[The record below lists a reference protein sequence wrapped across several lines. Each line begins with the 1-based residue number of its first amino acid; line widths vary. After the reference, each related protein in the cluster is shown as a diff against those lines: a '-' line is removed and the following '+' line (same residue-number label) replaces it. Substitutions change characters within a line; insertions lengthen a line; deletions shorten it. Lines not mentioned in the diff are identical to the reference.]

1 MLYFYFV
8 IVADAISSHITLS
21 IINRIHNKNK
31 ILFPKNIII
40 IMEITLGHTPD
51 ADDAFMFYGIASGK
65 VKSPNIRVKHV
76 IEDIETLNILALK
89 HELDVTAV
97 SAHAYAYLK
106 DYVILRSGG
115 SFGLEYGPIVISKK
129 KLSHSEL
136 RKCTIAIPGKMT
148 SANLLLN
155 FALGKFKEKET
166 SFQTIPDE
174 VLTDKVD
181 AGLVIHEAQIAYDNS
196 KLYNVLDLGEWWTSQ
211 TNGLPVP
218 LGINVASTKSMTLE
232 QIRQF
237 DKTFRNSILYSLKNL
252 DAAVDFAMRYSRGQ
266 SRDVM
271 TRFIKM
277 YVNSMTID
285 MGVKGKK
292 SIKKMFAI
300 AKERGILAVDR
311 LHFA

>member
-1 MLYFYFV
+1 
-8 IVADAISSHITLS
+8 
-21 IINRIHNKNK
+21 
-31 ILFPKNIII
+31 
-40 IMEITLGHTPD
+40 MEITLGHTPD

-65 VKSPNIRVKHV
+65 VKSPNIRIKHV
-76 IEDIETLNILALK
+76 IEDIETLNRRALK

-155 FALGKFKEKET
+155 FALGKFNEKET

-237 DKTFRNSILYSLKNL
+237 DKTFKNSILYSLKNL

-300 AKERGILAVDR
+300 AKERGMLAVDR
-311 LHFA
+311 LRFA